1 MPSLKTY
8 TCFKVFTPLGLLLL
22 LAACRQ
28 KAAEQV
34 EWSVYRGDKASS
46 GYSSLRQINKSNLSK
61 LKVAWTFHTG
71 DAREGNRSTIQCNP
85 LVVNG
90 LMYVTSP
97 QLTLIALHPTSGKEA
112 WRFDPF
118 TGEEATGVNRGVTY
132 RADG

>member
-61 LKVAWTFHTG
+61 LG
-71 DAREGNRSTIQCNP
+71 MRER
-85 LVVNG
+85 
-90 LMYVTSP
+90 VTAPPS
-97 QLTLIALHPTSGKEA
+97 S
-112 WRFDPF
+112 
-118 TGEEATGVNRGVTY
+118 ATHLL
-132 RADG
+132 